1 MKIECLNCK
10 KTIRLPYGFDKL
22 KVKCEHCNYVTD
34 FSQSTIMH
42 RVLLMYRFF
51 AIMIVIVLADVFEI
65 WMEKHFGFS
74 HGTAFLLGLLVGILL
89 CAIVVLPLYRCLVSL
104 LYKKFLK
111 K

>member
-22 KVKCEHCNYVTD
+22 KVKCEHCNCVTD
-34 FSQSTIMH
+34 FSKSTIMR
-42 RVLLMYRFF
+42 RVLMMYRFF
-51 AIMIVIVLADVFEI
+51 AIMLLIVLADVFELL
-65 WMEKHFGFS
+65 MEKHFEFS

-104 LYKKFLK
+104 LYKKFLQK
-111 K
+111 